1 MAKNDVAIK
10 ERYITEDILNDLK
23 EKMVFVGGPRQV
35 GKTTM
40 SLYIADNYY
49 DKSYQYLNWD
59 NREDRKDI
67 LNSVRKPD
75 VKLIVYDEI
84 YKYKFWKNYLKG
96 EYDKHKKEFDILVTG
111 SARLDVYR
119 KGGDSLL

>member
-1 MAKNDVAIK
+1 MAKNDIVIK

-49 DKSYQYLNWD
+49 TIN
-59 NREDRKDI
+59 
-67 LNSVRKPD
+67 
-75 VKLIVYDEI
+75 
-84 YKYKFWKNYLKG
+84 KYKW
-96 EYDKHKKEFDILVTG
+96 
-111 SARLDVYR
+111 ACRL
-119 KGGDSLL
+119 

>member
-1 MAKNDVAIK
+1 MAKNDIAIK

-49 DKSYQYLNWD
+49 TINTSGLAA
-59 NREDRKDI
+59 
-67 LNSVRKPD
+67 
-75 VKLIVYDEI
+75 YD
-84 YKYKFWKNYLKG
+84 
-96 EYDKHKKEFDILVTG
+96 
-111 SARLDVYR
+111 
-119 KGGDSLL
+119 